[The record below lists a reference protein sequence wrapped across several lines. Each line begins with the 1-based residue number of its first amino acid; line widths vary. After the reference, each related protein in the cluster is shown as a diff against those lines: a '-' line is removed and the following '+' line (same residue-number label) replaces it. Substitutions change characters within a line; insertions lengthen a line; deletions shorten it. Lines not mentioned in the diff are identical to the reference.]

1 MATNTEHS
9 LIEPLL
15 ALEELAAILNIP
27 VGIIRNLRAAGQAPR
42 AVKIGGSQPWWPSIV
57 SRIWRSP
64 SRTRDPLDI
73 VDATPEE
80 AERAAAKTRRQWQ
93 ATVDALADR

>member
-42 AVKIGGSQPWWPSIV
+42 AVKIGGSPPWWPSIV

-64 SRTRDPLDI
+64 RRTRDPLDI